1 MAIAVVYRPPAM
13 TAEQYNTSW
22 SGSDGP
28 PLPVP
33 PGLLFHAG
41 VGNGSKF
48 FTITVWS
55 TREAYDVFAPQFK
68 KAMSE
73 KGFDFGEPSI
83 VPVHHYIAP

>member
-1 MAIAVVYRPPAM
+1 MAIAVVYRPPAI

-41 VGNGSKF
+41 VGMVATFSQSLFG
-48 FTITVWS
+48 
-55 TREAYDVFAPQFK
+55 APERRTK
-68 KAMSE
+68 CSH
-73 KGFDFGEPSI
+73 PNLRRR
-83 VPVHHYIAP
+83 